1 MFAHEDPPTPIESR
15 TALRAALAIAE
26 VRAMAA
32 HALHAVDVR
41 LGLAEPRPASHINRS
56 FAQRR
61 RFARERA
68 QRGVTA

>member
-1 MFAHEDPPTPIESR
+1 MFAHEDPPTIESR

-26 VRAMAA
+26 IRAMAA
-32 HALHAVDVR
+32 HARHAVDVA
-41 LGLAEPRPASHINRS
+41 LGLAEPRPTSHINRS

-68 QRGVTA
+68 QKELA

>member
-32 HALHAVDVR
+32 HALHAVDVA
-41 LGLAEPRPASHINRS
+41 LGLAEPLSPTHINRS
-56 FAQRR
+56 LAQRR

-68 QRGVTA
+68 QKAIA

>member
-1 MFAHEDPPTPIESR
+1 MFAHEDQAPIEAR

-26 VRAMAA
+26 IRAMAA
-32 HALHAVDVR
+32 HAMHAVDAL
-41 LGLAEPRPASHINRS
+41 LGLDDPLHAGYINRS